1 MNKLVQEAFAFQAVA
16 QDAPTKPTKPSK
28 PSKPTKPEKKTEP
41 MKETKRT
48 EPTKPSST
56 KADEASADLTR
67 ELTQSTQSL
76 DSILKS
82 LAAFER
88 EAGSKLG
95 PLLGDLT
102 EIRQQLANTAKAVHK
117 AQRSLI
123 GLS

>member
-1 MNKLVQEAFAFQAVA
+1 MNKLVTEAFQAVA
-16 QDAPTKPTKPSK
+16 QDAPTKPTKPTK
-28 PSKPTKPEKKTEP
+28 PSKPTKEQKKTEP
-41 MKETKRT
+41 MKKTKKT

-76 DSILKS
+76 DAIVKS
-82 LAAFER
+82 LAAFEK

-102 EIRQQLANTAKAVHK
+102 EIRQRLAAATKTVYK